1 MTIGSSG
8 KLIKRWRCGAAGAG
22 AGPHK
27 SLSDG
32 RCRTRKKSSHFHGCL
47 RSKLKAASGG
57 HNFLLAFGFGI
68 VFLYLHPPKAHR
80 SVAFCG
86 WIVHAWYGGKKERS
100 NSTDNNSLS
109 GCFQPAALLPT
120 VLVFSLD
127 ACRREISIK
136 AKQSKAKQRPALHFD
151 KMGRNVLRQP
161 ASHVG
166 DRTNTMT
173 WLGMW
178 KPRPTMLLASCC
190 PVTVITSSGS
200 NLYLDRASV

>member
-1 MTIGSSG
+1 MRMTIGSSG

-57 HNFLLAFGFGI
+57 HNFLLAFGI

-109 GCFQPAALLPT
+109 GCFQLAALLPT
-120 VLVFSLD
+120 VLQ
-127 ACRREISIK
+127 RESARAHYSSIFLGCMQK
-136 AKQSKAKQRPALHFD
+136 RNINQSKAKEKHIDA
-151 KMGRNVLRQP
+151 NVTSLWQNGAVFRFQTR
-161 ASHVG
+161 
-166 DRTNTMT
+166 DCRI
-173 WLGMW
+173 
-178 KPRPTMLLASCC
+178 
-190 PVTVITSSGS
+190 TVQHCTILFLFGKNCS
-200 NLYLDRASV
+200 NID